1 MMNRAGIMPV
11 TIKNSEEVELL
22 RKAGRLAART
32 LEHVGKYVKAGVTT
46 DELDQLTQDYILSH
60 GAYPSPLHY
69 RGFPKSICTS
79 INEVICHGIPSDRKL
94 VSGDIVNVDVTVFLN
109 GVHGDTSAMFCVGEV
124 SESAKKLVQTT
135 KECLDR
141 AIDVVSPKARLGDIG
156 YAIQSH
162 AESRGFSV
170 VRDFCGHGIGREF
183 HEDPHVLHYG
193 RPGQGLK
200 LKEAMVFTIEPMI
213 NEGRPEMRMLPDQW
227 TAVTVDGK
235 LSAQFEHMLLVTS
248 RGYEILTLAS

>member
-1 MMNRAGIMPV
+1 MPV